1 MKRLRILLLAAGL
14 FAGTAASAQFYQNGT
29 DPFGRWSERESAHYR
44 IVYPK
49 GMDSLSR
56 AYLVDLERW

>member
-29 DPFGRWSERESAHYR
+29 DPFGRWSERESAQAELDALY
-44 IVYPK
+44 
-49 GMDSLSR
+49 
-56 AYLVDLERW
+56 ERWEKLSEEAEA